1 MLVSP
6 LPFITPLLL
15 IGVPLLL
22 LVKSRRRNPW
32 SWMRCSH
39 SGWWSRAAAAFSDRS
54 AGEWAAC
61 LEGAAGLVN
70 RVGRTVDCVKTPD
83 HC

>member
-22 LVKSRRRNPW
+22 LVKSRRRNP
-32 SWMRCSH
+32 
-39 SGWWSRAAAAFSDRS
+39 
-54 AGEWAAC
+54 
-61 LEGAAGLVN
+61 
-70 RVGRTVDCVKTPD
+70 
-83 HC
+83 